1 VAGQSQQA
9 VHQLR
14 TTRISKKDHTCGFF
28 FSFSFY
34 FYDACV
40 QFGFYHP
47 NSHNTTGTTRGLPM
61 NSNESASSS
70 HRSFPGKT
78 LGFIVNPVAG
88 MGGPVG
94 LKGTDG
100 KEILAKAL
108 ALGAK
113 PVAPA
118 KAANFLAELQPLKK
132 SLRLFVGAGAMGEE
146 TAENYGFTC
155 KVFGETKNQ
164 TTAEDTCK
172 IAAKMVAASIDVLV
186 FCGGDGTA
194 RDVLKAV
201 DLKVPVLGVPTGVKM
216 HSAVFAVTPKAA
228 ARVAVTFLW
237 GELPLREAEVM
248 DVDEAIFREGR
259 VSAKLYGYVLTP
271 YEPHLIQANKL
282 ASPMTES
289 ELRNQAA
296 IAIYVIENMQ
306 PDVLYVVGPGTT
318 TRTIAD
324 LLDQKKTLLGV
335 DIFLNKKIIAHDVTE
350 KQILEAIRDRTA
362 KIIVT
367 PIGGQGFVFGRGNQQ
382 ISPQVIR
389 QVGLDNIV
397 AVATESKLRNL
408 TSLKVDTGDTPLDE
422 ALRVRAI
429 RVISDYKS
437 ERQMPME

>member
-1 VAGQSQQA
+1 M
-9 VHQLR
+9 
-14 TTRISKKDHTCGFF
+14 SKNEGASNPED
-28 FSFSFY
+28 S
-34 FYDACV
+34 
-40 QFGFYHP
+40 
-47 NSHNTTGTTRGLPM
+47 LPM
-61 NSNESASSS
+61 
-70 HRSFPGKT
+70 KT

-118 KAANFLAELQPLKK
+118 KAKNFLAELQPLKK
-132 SLRLFVGAGAMGEE
+132 SLRLFVGAGVMGEE
-146 TAENYGFTC
+146 ETENYGFTC
-155 KVFGETKNQ
+155 RAIGETKKQ
-164 TTAEDTCK
+164 TTAEDTRE
-172 IAAKMVAASIDVLV
+172 IAAKIVDAGVDLLV

-201 DLKVPVLGVPTGVKM
+201 NMKVPVLGVPTGVKM
-216 HSAVFAVTPKAA
+216 HSAVFAFTPKAA
-228 ARVAVTFLW
+228 ARVAVNFLW

-248 DVDEAIFREGR
+248 DVDEEIFREGR

-296 IAIYVIENMQ
+296 IAIYLIENMQ
-306 PDVLYVVGPGTT
+306 PETLYIVGPGTT

-335 DIFLNKKIIAHDVTE
+335 DLFLNKKIIAHDVTE
-350 KQILEAIRDRTA
+350 KQILEVIRGRKA
-362 KIIVT
+362 QIIVT
-367 PIGGQGFVFGRGNQQ
+367 PIGGQGFIFGRGNQQ
-382 ISPQVIR
+382 ISPEVIR
-389 QVGLDNIV
+389 RVGLDNVIV
-397 AVATESKLRNL
+397 IATESKLRSL
-408 TSLKVDTGDTPLDE
+408 TSLKVDTGDARLDE
-422 ALRVRAI
+422 ALRARPA
-429 RVISDYKS
+429 RVISDYKI
-437 ERQMPME
+437 ERQMSVE